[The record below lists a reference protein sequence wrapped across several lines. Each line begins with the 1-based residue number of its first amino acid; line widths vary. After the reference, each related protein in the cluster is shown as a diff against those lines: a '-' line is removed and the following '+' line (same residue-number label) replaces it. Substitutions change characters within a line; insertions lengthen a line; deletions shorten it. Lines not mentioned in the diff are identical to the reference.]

1 MEKSNIEKLMELK
14 QLYEAGILTKDEME
28 AEKTKIF
35 NASAPKEESINRN
48 VSLNDE
54 IEASTSSPNVY
65 NRRDNKVILG
75 IATVFVVAIV
85 AVVIG
90 LFLNKQSEP
99 PKVATDDIELS
110 QLAGADGMNEVK
122 TDTEGT
128 DSSTSIIID
137 TNNKVEGLLK
147 NCNWIK
153 HSDGFQF
160 PDFFEQHQVFL
171 DEIPAD
177 VEIYNY
183 DLIELCYWPS
193 LGVWS
198 VADEFPSE
206 GLYLSPTETVKKV
219 TYRAESKGIASGY
232 TNSGKIYYLKQKI
245 MHGEGVDHSKFLV
258 LINPTEYN
266 KSVEKLTNM
275 VAKW

>member
-1 MEKSNIEKLMELK
+1 MAKSNIEKLMELK
-14 QLYEAGILTKDEME
+14 QLYEQGILTKDEME
-28 AEKTKIF
+28 AEKAKI
-35 NASAPKEESINRN
+35 
-48 VSLNDE
+48 LN
-54 IEASTSSPNVY
+54 ASTSPDESPNNEIPSVEDAGSSFAS
-65 NRRDNKVILG
+65 NSDEESHGRNKVIIG
-75 IATVFVVAIV
+75 IAAVIVVAIV
-85 AVVIG
+85 AIIG
-90 LFLNKQSEP
+90 FFLNKHSEP

-110 QLAGADGMNEVK
+110 QLAGGDNMNEGFDDIREV
-122 TDTEGT
+122 
-128 DSSTSIIID
+128 DSSTSATINAI
-137 TNNKVEGLLK
+137 NKVEDLMK
-147 NCNWIK
+147 NCSWIE
-153 HSDGFQF
+153 HNEGFQY

-183 DLIELCYWPS
+183 DSIELCYWPS

-206 GLYLSPTETVKKV
+206 GLYLSPTETVKNV

-266 KSVEKLTNM
+266 KSVEKITNM

>member
-1 MEKSNIEKLMELK
+1 MAKSNIDKLMELK
-14 QLYEAGILTKDEME
+14 QLYELGVLTKEEME
-28 AEKTKIF
+28 IEKKKILGESF
-35 NASAPKEESINRN
+35 KEEQQQSDTLSRSEPIVNTPKESF
-48 VSLNDE
+48 VK
-54 IEASTSSPNVY
+54 
-65 NRRDNKVILG
+65 NKVKATSFKINKIYIFVG
-75 IATVFVVAIV
+75 ISML
-85 AVVIG
+85 IG
-90 LFLNKQSEP
+90 GLIYLFNSNIFKKEP
-99 PKVATDDIELS
+99 PTPHEILERLEKDVADVDL
-110 QLAGADGMNEVK
+110 
-122 TDTEGT
+122 
-128 DSSTSIIID
+128 D
-137 TNNKVEGLLK
+137 TNNTLSDFEKLIN

-153 HSDGFQF
+153 RDGGFQY

-177 VEIYNY
+177 VEVYSY
-183 DLIELCYWPS
+183 DSIELCYWPS

-206 GLYLSPTETVKKV
+206 GLYLSPTETVKNV
-219 TYRAESKGIASGY
+219 TYRVEAKGIASGY

-258 LINPTEYN
+258 LINPPEYN

>member
-1 MEKSNIEKLMELK
+1 MAKSNIDKLMELK
-14 QLYEAGILTKDEME
+14 QLYEQGILTKEEME
-28 AEKTKIF
+28 AEKAKIL
-35 NASAPKEESINRN
+35 NASTPKDESPNN
-48 VSLNDE
+48 E
-54 IEASTSSPNVY
+54 IPPVEDADSSFASTSDEENHG
-65 NRRDNKVILG
+65 RNKVIIG
-75 IATVFVVAIV
+75 IAAVIVVAIV
-85 AVVIG
+85 AIIG
-90 LFLNKQSEP
+90 FFLNKQSEP

-122 TDTEGT
+122 TDIEGT

-206 GLYLSPTETVKKV
+206 GLYLSPTETVKNV

-266 KSVEKLTNM
+266 KSVEILTNM
-275 VAKW
+275 VSKW